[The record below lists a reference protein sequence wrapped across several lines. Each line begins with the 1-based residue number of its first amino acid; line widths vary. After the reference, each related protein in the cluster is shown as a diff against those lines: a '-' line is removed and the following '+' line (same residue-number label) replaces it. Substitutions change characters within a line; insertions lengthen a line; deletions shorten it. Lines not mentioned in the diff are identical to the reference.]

1 MSPKT
6 VLITGSSSGFGL
18 SLVHHFLNKG
28 HNVIA
33 TSRNPSRTPDEVSAV
48 DKHASGN
55 GRWLQLDVT
64 SPRDKIDSTIA
75 EASKIFGPID
85 ILINNAGYS
94 VMGAVEDIDEAKAKT
109 QFETNYWGVFRM
121 CRAVL
126 PSMRDRKTGTIVN
139 VSSIGG
145 LDCLA
150 TSGVYGGS
158 KFALEGLSESLAHE
172 VASFNI
178 RVLIVEPGA
187 FRTNFLSATA
197 MQPHPAS
204 EPYKGTIVEK
214 VNEIFK
220 AMEGK
225 QKGDTEKGVAR
236 IYDVVMGEGV
246 GKGYEKWLRLP
257 IGSDCFERGT
267 KALQAK
273 LDNIKALEEV
283 ARSTD
288 FDTEIN

>member
-6 VLITGSSSGFGL
+6 VLITGSSSGLGL

-28 HNVIA
+28 HKVIA
-33 TSRNPSRTPDEVSAV
+33 TSRNPNRTPEEVSV
-48 DKHASGN
+48 VNNHKSGH
-55 GRWLQLDVT
+55 GHWLQLDVT
-64 SPRDKIDSTIA
+64 SPQDKINSTIA

-94 VMGAVEDIDEAKAKT
+94 VMGAVEDIDEAKAQA

-126 PSMRDRKTGTIVN
+126 PSMRERNTGTIVN

-150 TSGVYGGS
+150 TSGVYGAS
-158 KFALEGLSESLAHE
+158 KFALEGLSESLALE
-172 VASFNI
+172 VVSFNI

-187 FRTNFLSATA
+187 FKTNFLSPTSI
-197 MQPHPAS
+197 QPHPAS
-204 EPYKGTIVEK
+204 EPYKGTIVDR
-214 VNEIFK
+214 VNENFK
-220 AMEGK
+220 KMDGK
-225 QKGDTEKGVAR
+225 QIGDTEKGVAR
-236 IYDVVMGEGV
+236 IYEVVMGEGV
-246 GKGYEKWLRLP
+246 GANHTKWLRLP
-257 IGSDCFERGT
+257 IGSDCFERAT

-273 LDNIKALEEV
+273 LDNIKALEQV

-288 FDTEIN
+288 SVRS

>member
-1 MSPKT
+1 MSSKV

-18 SLVHHFLNKG
+18 SLVHYFLNKG
-28 HNVIA
+28 HKVIA

-48 DKHASGN
+48 ENHASGN

-64 SPRDKIDSTIA
+64 ASQDKINSIVT
-75 EASKIFGPID
+75 ESSQIFGPID

-126 PSMRDRKTGTIVN
+126 PSMRARKTGTIVN

-150 TSGVYGGS
+150 TSGVYGAS
-158 KFALEGLSESLAHE
+158 KFALEGLSESLALE
-172 VASFNI
+172 VAAFNV

-187 FRTNFLSATA
+187 FRTRFLSATS

-204 EPYKGTIVEK
+204 EPYKGTIVDK
-214 VNEIFK
+214 VNQAFK
-220 AMEGK
+220 TMEGK

-236 IYDVVMGEGV
+236 IYDVVVGEGM
-246 GKGYEKWLRLP
+246 GKGQEKWLRLP

-273 LDNIKALEEV
+273 LDNLKALEEV

-288 FDTEIN
+288 FDQS

>member
-1 MSPKT
+1 MTPKV

-18 SLVHHFLNKG
+18 SLAHYFLNKG
-28 HNVIA
+28 HKVIA
-33 TSRNPSRTPDEVSAV
+33 TSRNPNRTPDEISAV
-48 DKHASGN
+48 ENHASGN

-64 SPRDKIDSTIA
+64 SPQDKINSTIT

-85 ILINNAGYS
+85 VLVNNAGYS

-126 PSMRDRKTGTIVN
+126 PSMRERKTGTIVN
-139 VSSIGG
+139 ISSIGG

-150 TSGVYGGS
+150 TSGVYGAS
-158 KFALEGLSESLAHE
+158 KFAVEGLSESLALE

-187 FRTNFLSATA
+187 FRTNFLSATST
-197 MQPHPAS
+197 QPHPTS
-204 EPYKGTIVEK
+204 EPYKGTVVEK
-214 VNEIFK
+214 VNQAFK
-220 AMEGK
+220 DMEGK
-225 QKGDTEKGVAR
+225 QIGDTEKGVAR
-236 IYDVVMGEGV
+236 IYDVVMGEGM
-246 GKGYEKWLRLP
+246 GKGYEKYLRLP
-257 IGSDCFERGT
+257 IGSDCFTRAT

-273 LDNIKALEEV
+273 LENIKALEQV
-283 ARSTD
+283 AKSTD
-288 FDTEIN
+288 FDKD

>member
-1 MSPKT
+1 MSKV

-18 SLVHHFLNKG
+18 SLVHYFLNKG
-28 HNVIA
+28 HKVLA
-33 TSRNPSRTPDEVSAV
+33 TSRNPSRTPEHVSAI
-48 DKHASGN
+48 DNHSSGN

-64 SPRDKIDSTIA
+64 WPQDKITTAVS
-75 EASKIFGPID
+75 EATAIFGPID

-94 VMGAVEDIDEAKAKT
+94 VMGAVEDIDESKAKI

-126 PSMRDRKTGTIVN
+126 PSMRSRKTGTIVN

-145 LDCLA
+145 LQCLP
-150 TSGVYGGS
+150 TSGVYGAS
-158 KFALEGLSESLAHE
+158 KFALEGLSESLAAE
-172 VASFNI
+172 LASFNI

-187 FRTNFLSATA
+187 FRTNFLGANA

-204 EPYKGTIVEK
+204 EAYKGTIVDT
-214 VNEIFK
+214 VNQNFK
-220 AMEGK
+220 KMEGK

-236 IYDVVMGEGV
+236 IYDFVVGEGK
-246 GKGYEKWLRLP
+246 GKGQTQWLRLP

-267 KALQAK
+267 KALQGK
-273 LDNIKALEEV
+273 LDNLKALEEV

-288 FDTEIN
+288 YDE